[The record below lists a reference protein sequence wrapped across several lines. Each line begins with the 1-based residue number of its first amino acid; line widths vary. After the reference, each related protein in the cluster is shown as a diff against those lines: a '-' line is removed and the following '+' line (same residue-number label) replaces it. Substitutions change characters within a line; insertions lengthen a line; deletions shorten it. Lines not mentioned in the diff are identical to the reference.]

1 MGRAIDQ
8 DNRLDSHDSR
18 LNDYERRL
26 KLVEDALEEI
36 VQTRVHHVDLHHDT
50 DKEYIDKLKEEQ
62 LKDEEFTPPAG
73 KRKKTTKRKTV
84 TVEKSNA
91 EA

>member
-1 MGRAIDQ
+1 MGRAIDV
-8 DNRLDSHDSR
+8 DKSIVDLD
-18 LNDYERRL
+18 RRL
-26 KLVEDALEEI
+26 KLVEDALEEL
-36 VQTRVHHVDLHHDT
+36 VQTRVHHVDLHEDT
-50 DKEYIDKLKEEQ
+50 SDVVADGVEVG
-62 LKDEEFTPPAG
+62 KDETFTPPVG

>member
-18 LNDYERRL
+18 LNDYEKRL
-26 KLVEDALEEI
+26 KLIEDALEEL
-36 VQTRVHHVDLHHDT
+36 VQTRVHHVDLHN
-50 DKEYIDKLKEEQ
+50 E
-62 LKDEEFTPPAG
+62 EEFTPPAG
-73 KRKKTTKRKTV
+73 KRKKTTK
-84 TVEKSNA
+84 VEKSSA

>member
-8 DNRLDSHDSR
+8 DNRLDGHDSR

-26 KLVEDALEEI
+26 KLIEDALEEL
-36 VQTRVHHVDLHHDT
+36 VHTRVHHIDLHDT
-50 DKEYIDKLKEEQ
+50 DK
-62 LKDEEFTPPAG
+62 EEFTPPAG
-73 KRKKTTKRKTV
+73 KRKKTTK
-84 TVEKSNA
+84 VEKRSTEKSSA